1 MSRLPSAHPK
11 SAIAAS
17 EVGDAAGAVG
27 AVVNEAVGNI
37 GAGVAHGGVA
47 HVDAAHVDVGYG
59 YVEG

>member
-1 MSRLPSAHPK
+1 MSRPPSAHPK

-17 EVGDAAGAVG
+17 EVGDAVGAVG

-37 GAGVAHGGVA
+37 GAGVAH
-47 HVDAAHVDVGYG
+47 VDAAHVDVGYG